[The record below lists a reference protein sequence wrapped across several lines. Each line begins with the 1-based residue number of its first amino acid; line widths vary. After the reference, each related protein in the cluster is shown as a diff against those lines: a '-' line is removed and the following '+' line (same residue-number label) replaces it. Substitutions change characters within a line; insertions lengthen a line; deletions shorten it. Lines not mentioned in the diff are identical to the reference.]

1 VSYGNYYR
9 GQHVVVVVGVMKRR
23 KRRRISNLKRR
34 KKMKTSNMNK
44 KRKMNSFL
52 HLLQQQ
58 HSKVI
63 TIPSLVSRI

>member
-1 VSYGNYYR
+1 
-9 GQHVVVVVGVMKRR
+9 MKRR